1 MCGYRTLEQEA
12 VKLKLPW
19 TFQDVRDVR
28 AMEYLP
34 RKAANREWNQPK
46 RTKFVAAEYQI
57 YQQQSQDE
65 RSWRSEECFDT
76 GHGGDLEFVQL
87 VSGLALVQYF
97 LIMTFWNGNV
107 YTVIMKS
114 HDLLF

>member
-1 MCGYRTLEQEA
+1 MCGSQPLEQEV

-19 TFQDVRDVR
+19 IPQDVRDVR
-28 AMEYLP
+28 IVGYLP

-46 RTKFVAAEYQI
+46 RTKFVAAECQI

-76 GHGGDLEFVQL
+76 GHGGDLEFV
-87 VSGLALVQYF
+87 
-97 LIMTFWNGNV
+97 
-107 YTVIMKS
+107 
-114 HDLLF
+114 

>member
-12 VKLKLPW
+12 VKLKLLW

-46 RTKFVAAEYQI
+46 RTKFVAAECQI

-76 GHGGDLEFVQL
+76 GHGGDLEFV
-87 VSGLALVQYF
+87 
-97 LIMTFWNGNV
+97 
-107 YTVIMKS
+107 
-114 HDLLF
+114 